1 MSSESLLP
9 KTCYICLE
17 ECSTTSPC
25 ECQVPVHRK
34 CLYEFNTKSKN
45 TKCTICQSEFKTH
58 WVFKCMVLVYTT
70 ICSRDDNG
78 FQTNFFIETISNDK
92 KGTLGGVHRAA
103 QEGVDVYAYMFENP
117 FRIFFLDVK
126 KTVDHCYLRHVKL
139 LNQNHSKQLYYHIY
153 SVQMQLHIVR
163 SLID

>member
-58 WVFKCMVLVYTT
+58 WVFKCMVLVYTA
-70 ICSRDDNG
+70 ICSILLGVVFYISCG
-78 FQTNFFIETISNDK
+78 FAGEFVGSVLGICDCEARTDTFVNTITTMTFVTSSFVLMLLLVLMRLLYKKIFIEPI
-92 KGTLGGVHRAA
+92 
-103 QEGVDVYAYMFENP
+103 
-117 FRIFFLDVK
+117 I
-126 KTVDHCYLRHVKL
+126 
-139 LNQNHSKQLYYHIY
+139 
-153 SVQMQLHIVR
+153 
-163 SLID
+163 